1 MFHASF
7 LIKEDERML
16 DGQYI
21 VLDIE
26 FTKSRDKTEIIQIGA
41 QRLLS
46 YDYGAK
52 IEEGDSF
59 NKLVRP
65 LQLPNQSLMNLL
77 GIKKED
83 LQDAQS
89 FEKVFQDF
97 LEWVGKAN
105 TFYAVWGTRDSK
117 IMRKECNNYGF
128 NEEFQRMD
136 FIDIQSYT
144 MLQEKI
150 KDLPSLKSMV
160 KKYDEFEGQEH
171 NALDDAVNTSKILKN
186 II

>member
-1 MFHASF
+1 MHPFY
-7 LIKEDERML
+7 IKESERML

-26 FTKSRDKTEIIQIGA
+26 FTKSKNKTEIIQIGA

-46 YDYGAK
+46 YDYGTK
-52 IEEGDSF
+52 IKEGDSF
-59 NKLVRP
+59 NKLVKP
-65 LQLPNQSLMNLL
+65 LQFPNQSLLDLL
-77 GIKKED
+77 GIKKEE
-83 LQDAQS
+83 LQDAKN
-89 FEKVFQDF
+89 FERVFQEF
-97 LEWVGKAN
+97 LEWVGEEN
-105 TFYAVWGTRDSK
+105 TFYVIWGTRDSK
-117 IMRKECNNYGF
+117 VIRKECNNYGF
-128 NEEFQRMD
+128 NQEFQSMD